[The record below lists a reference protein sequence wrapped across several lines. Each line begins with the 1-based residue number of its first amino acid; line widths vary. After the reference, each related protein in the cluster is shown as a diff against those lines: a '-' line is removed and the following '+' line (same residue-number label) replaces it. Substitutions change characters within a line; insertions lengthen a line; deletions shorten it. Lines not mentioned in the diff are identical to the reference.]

1 MMKGRAYL
9 YIFYIE
15 ASTFTRKFYFTNNKT
30 RVFYNEYEKSLTVVK
45 V

>member
-15 ASTFTRKFYFTNNKT
+15 ASTFTRKFYFTKIKT
-30 RVFYNEYEKSLTVVK
+30 RVFYNEFGKSLTVVK